1 MREKVVRQ
9 TLAAWLNFA
18 KGAVEL
24 DEDIVIEP
32 GESGSGTGADAPT
45 PLVTKTFE
53 EIILEVE
60 AILNNP
66 DATKADLE
74 RAKDLAE
81 AINLH
86 DKDNPDCTGSDPG
99 SGSGD

>member
-1 MREKVVRQ
+1 M
-9 TLAAWLNFA
+9 
-18 KGAVEL
+18 EL

-45 PLVTKTFE
+45 PPVTKTFE

-74 RAKDLAE
+74 RAKDLGACLIKLTFPE
-81 AINLH
+81 AQCSVFRLS
-86 DKDNPDCTGSDPG
+86 TR
-99 SGSGD
+99 